1 MKSLTSI
8 ALLWVCASCLHAQ
21 NINKIEYWIDHDP
34 GFGFAENIGFAP
46 AADVTLSFAIPVSSN
61 IPVGM
66 HTLGIRSRDN
76 NGRWSHTNVFP
87 AFVFAPPS
95 NATID
100 RIEYWIDT
108 DSDGFNLA
116 QTVTGFT
123 PAPDIT
129 NFAFTIPANLNVGL
143 HTIGIRSRSTDGE
156 WSHTNYFP
164 VYVSDSVRGVL
175 TEIEY
180 YWGKDP
186 GFGNSPTDTILGAPF
201 NDNFEHF
208 FGTNLPPDIGT
219 DSILFVRSKGTR
231 GSWSHTNRIRVDT
244 ATTAT
249 HLVELTG
256 IKVFPNPFVDEITIA
271 PSDDGKVRV
280 VIYDQSGRLVGD
292 VVVQGETTLNMAE
305 LSSGVYTAFFWDG
318 GVKIYRLELLKI

>member
-8 ALLWVCASCLHAQ
+8 ALLWVCASYLHAQ
-21 NINKIEYWIDHDP
+21 NINKMEYWIDHDP
-34 GFGFAENIGFAP
+34 GFGFATNIAIAP
-46 AADVTLSFAIPVSSN
+46 AADVTLSFAIPVSNN
-61 IPVGM
+61 IPIGL
-66 HTLGIRSRDN
+66 HTMGIRSRDN

-95 NATID
+95 NANID
-100 RIEYWIDT
+100 KIEYWFDEDT
-108 DSDGFNLA
+108 GINIAIPVASVP
-116 QTVTGFT
+116 QQ
-123 PAPDIT
+123 PDIT
-129 NFAFTIPANLNVGL
+129 NFAFNIPGNLSVGI

-175 TEIEY
+175 TEVEY

-186 GFGNSPTDTILGAPF
+186 GFGNSPTDTILSAPF
-201 NDNFEHF
+201 TNNFEHY
-208 FGTNLPPDIGT
+208 FGVNLPPDIGT
-219 DSILFVRSKGTR
+219 DSLLFVRSKGTR

-244 ATTAT
+244 ATTAA

-280 VIYDQSGRLVGD
+280 VIYDQSGRLMGD

-318 GVKIYRLELLKI
+318 GAKIYRLQLLKI